1 MPIEYDPGGDLSNSG
16 KFVDQEGWYHFL
28 VMEGKEVATKRSDG
42 SIIPNM
48 LAQFELSVLE
58 STVPEQRDKTMSVCV
73 RAPSPTHKDGG
84 DFCRKVADRWW
95 LALAF
100 ATRQD
105 LEAKKRLSIDV
116 AAARGRQFIAK
127 VEKGDKYCDIA
138 GAEIYHVDDP
148 AVKDIKKSVADL
160 AQIRPEL
167 RWVGSR
173 APAPTAPSST
183 VDPDRL

>member
-127 VEKGDKYCDIA
+127 HHRHDGL
-138 GAEIYHVDDP
+138 AEP
-148 AVKDIKKSVADL
+148 LSA
-160 AQIRPEL
+160 EL
-167 RWVGSR
+167 ERETMLKQHIVSG
-173 APAPTAPSST
+173 
-183 VDPDRL
+183 